1 MKKAFLIQ
9 LLVFILLSIPL
20 FAQDWPK
27 TYTGTYASGLTE
39 SYDNGYF
46 IAGPKNTYGYGMIF
60 KTDINGDLLWEKT
73 VGNGYGHWS
82 IRSVEP
88 TPDGG
93 FIISGGMKKYDP
105 GSGNDPFIM
114 KFDACGSLDW
124 CQVINTKSY
133 YDWGICAKVTPTNE
147 YVLLTIFS
155 DPSPWHHTQ
164 LYKFDST
171 GALIWRQDYPV
182 QGNAFEDEPRNLRI
196 GSSTYLI
203 SGMCYYP
210 DPGVPGGYERPYY
223 ICTDTAGNV
232 NWRLVYGAVN
242 GFHGFP
248 FFQLLKSSSGFFYD
262 VGWHS
267 NFCDTP
273 ALWKFSESGEELY
286 YQDLYPEACPGGNSA
301 LNILNDT
308 TFILG
313 VAGTIYDTFYMKI
326 IKTDTFG
333 VEQQA
338 HYYTET
344 WMKGTNYAIMGLD
357 SKVAFL
363 SQISQTIYF
372 YKVNENLE
380 FDSIY
385 TMPRTYD
392 SLCPYPIVSDTV
404 DPDCGLIVSIQDP
417 EKNPEAYRLKVY
429 PNPATNKVTVEIP
442 EFLIKRSGTL
452 VGAGSK
458 PAPDGSGFQ
467 VTTVYHQWGSA
478 TLVVYDLFGR
488 KMMEQLVLQADRE
501 VEVEV
506 SQWQGGMYVFRLSYR
521 GETVATEKVVVE

>member
-1 MKKAFLIQ
+1 MKQTILIP
-9 LLVFILLSIPL
+9 LLLFNSFSLSL
-20 FAQDWPK
+20 FAQNWPK
-27 TYTGTYASGLTE
+27 TYTGTYASWLTE

-46 IAGPKNTYGYGMIF
+46 IAGPKNTYQYGLIF
-60 KTDINGDLLWEKT
+60 KTDINGDLLWKKT
-73 VGNGYGHWS
+73 IGNGNGHWFITS
-82 IRSVEP
+82 IEM
-88 TPDGG
+88 THDGG
-93 FIISGGMKKYDP
+93 FIISCSTTKYTWL
-105 GSGNDPFIM
+105 GDPFIM
-114 KFDACGSLDW
+114 KFNPCGEMEW
-124 CQVINTKSY
+124 CTLIKLGGTDDYS
-133 YDWGICAKVTPTNE
+133 ICAKVTPNNE
-147 YVLLTIFS
+147 YVLLTIYS
-155 DPSPWHHTQ
+155 DPNPNHHTQ

-171 GALIWRQDYPV
+171 GALIWRQDYLP
-182 QGNAFEDEPRNLRI
+182 QGNAFEDTPRNLRI
-196 GSSTYLI
+196 DSSTYII
-203 SGMCYYP
+203 SGDCYYP
-210 DPGVPGGYERPYY
+210 DPGHPGGYERPYY

-248 FFQLLKSSSGFFYD
+248 FFQLVKTSTGSFYD

-313 VAGTIYDTFYMKI
+313 VAGTVSDTFYMKI

-333 VEQQA
+333 IEQQA

-344 WMKGTNYAIMGLD
+344 WMEGTNYAVLGLD

-363 SQISQTIYF
+363 SQISHTIYF

-385 TMPRTYD
+385 TMLRTYD

-404 DPDCGLIVSIQDP
+404 DPDCGLIVSIKDP
-417 EKNPEAYRLKVY
+417 EEYPELYRLKVY
-429 PNPATNKVTVEIP
+429 PNPAVNKITVEVP
-442 EFLIKRSGTL
+442 EFLQKRSGP
-452 VGAGSK
+452 AGFK
-458 PAPDGSGFQ
+458 A
-467 VTTVYHQWGSA
+467 TTVYHQWGSA
-478 TLVVYDLFGR
+478 LLEVYDLYGR
-488 KMMEQLVLQADRE
+488 KILEQLVLQTNRT
-501 VEVEV
+501 VEIDV
-506 SQWQGGMYVFRLSYR
+506 SRWNRGMYVFRLSLR
-521 GETVATEKVVVE
+521 GETIASEKVVVE